1 MQTIAIIGRPNVGKS
16 TLFNRLVQKKKAI
29 VHDTAGVTRDWKLE
43 KAKVGDIEF
52 NLIDTAGLEKG
63 KLETMQE
70 LMQRQTEIA
79 VEMADILLLVI
90 DAHIG
95 VTGEDKDWA
104 KWARKKGK
112 PILLVANKCERKSL
126 DLEGA
131 YALGFGEPVA
141 VSAEHGL
148 GLTELS
154 AALKKLLK
162 PAPVLEEGIEPIEEA
177 KALQFTLLGRPNVGK
192 STIVNRLL
200 NTERVIAS
208 PIAGTTRDAIAIDW
222 EYKDQKLKLIDTAG
236 LRKRSHIIESL
247 EQLSAGDTIASIQYA
262 HVILL
267 VLDATEALERQ
278 DLKLAELVISE
289 GRALVVVINKWD
301 LIDEKAAYME
311 ELDYRL
317 RKYLNDVPNV
327 PVVKISAKNDDDITE
342 VLDEALRIYQIWDK
356 RITTNLLNK
365 WLEKILENTPPPI
378 VAGRR
383 VKIRYITQIKAR
395 PPTFMLST
403 SIPKNLPDSYV
414 KFLTNDLRKSF
425 DLPGVPI
432 RMNMRKKDNPYEG
445 KAKS

>member
-43 KAKVGDIEF
+43 KASIIASDRSALTF
-52 NLIDTAGLEKG
+52 NLIDTAGLEKA
-63 KLETMQE
+63 KSETMEE

-79 VEMADILLLVI
+79 VEMADLLLLTI
-90 DAHIG
+90 DAHVG
-95 VTGEDKDWA
+95 VTGEDRDWA

-112 PILLVANKCERKSL
+112 PIILVANKCERKNI

-131 YALGFGEPVA
+131 YSLGFGEAVA

-148 GLTELS
+148 GMDELGH
-154 AALKKLLK
+154 ALKKHLK
-162 PAPVLEEGIEPIEEA
+162 SSPLDEEEVTDE

-192 STIVNRLL
+192 STIVNKLL
-200 NTERVIAS
+200 NTDRVIAS
-208 PIAGTTRDAIAIDW
+208 PIAGTTRDSISIDW

-236 LRKRSHIIESL
+236 LRKRSNIHESL

-278 DLKLAELVISE
+278 DLKLAELVVSE

-301 LIDEKAAYME
+301 LIKEKKAYQE
-311 ELDYRL
+311 ELEYRL
-317 RKYLNDVPNV
+317 AKYLNDVPNV
-327 PVVKISAKNDDDITE
+327 PVVKISAAKDADITIL
-342 VLDEALRIYQIWDK
+342 LDEALRIYEVWNK
-356 RITTNLLNK
+356 RISTGQLNR
-365 WLEKILENTPPPI
+365 WLEGILEQNPPPI
-378 VAGRR
+378 VSGRR
-383 VKIRYITQIKAR
+383 TKIRYVTQIKAR

-403 SIPKNLPDSYV
+403 NRPKDLPDSYV
-414 KFLTNDLRKSF
+414 KFLTNDLRKNF

-432 RMNMRKKDNPYEG
+432 RMNMRKKDNPYE
-445 KAKS
+445 KKK